1 MQKTHWSGR
10 CGKVYNLIKGH
21 TYFRE
26 ILSNIPEKQKAL
38 LYAIAGEGEAERITS
53 SGFIKR
59 HGLTSASSVQS
70 AAKKSFWK
78 RISLRKPIKSFP

>member
-1 MQKTHWSGR
+1 MWKSL
-10 CGKVYNLIKGH
+10 YLFKGH

-38 LYAIAGEGEAERITS
+38 LYAIAGEGEEERITS
-53 SGFIKR
+53 SDFIKR

-78 RISLRKPIKSFP
+78 RISLWKPIKSFP